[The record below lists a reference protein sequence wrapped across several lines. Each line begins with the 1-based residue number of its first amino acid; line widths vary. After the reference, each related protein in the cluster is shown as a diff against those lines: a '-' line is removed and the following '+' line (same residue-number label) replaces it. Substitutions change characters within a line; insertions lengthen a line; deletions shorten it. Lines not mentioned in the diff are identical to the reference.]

1 MKPGQ
6 ALQHRLAGQQARRHQ
21 GRGLGQN
28 TLGFVVG
35 FGVMLYLIFFLLR
48 DGKELVARIWA
59 ATPLAPEHKRE
70 LAIKFITVIRATVK
84 GNLAV
89 AAPRARWGTD
99 FLDSG
104 HSGRSTLGR
113 GHGFSVAAARSG
125 AGLVWGRWLSTFW
138 PRAPSPRG

>member
-1 MKPGQ
+1 MHFLLADAVDGKAAPGHSGGNPDQ
-6 ALQHRLAGQQARRHQ
+6 ALQHRAAGQQARATKAV
-21 GRGLGQN
+21 GLGQN

-89 AAPRARWGTD
+89 AAAQGA
-99 FLDSG
+99 
-104 HSGRSTLGR
+104 LG
-113 GHGFSVAAARSG
+113 G
-125 AGLVWGRWLSTFW
+125 
-138 PRAPSPRG
+138 